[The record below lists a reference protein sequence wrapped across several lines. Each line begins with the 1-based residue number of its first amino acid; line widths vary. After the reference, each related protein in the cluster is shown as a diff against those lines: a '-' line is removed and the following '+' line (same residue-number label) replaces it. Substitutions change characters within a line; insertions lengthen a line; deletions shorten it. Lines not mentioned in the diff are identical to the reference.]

1 LSWVEHPDAI
11 AKSQSQANS
20 RPTSRRVQEIL
31 MRNETVPEKYDD
43 LLSPEQA
50 AEILHKST
58 STLSRWR
65 AEKIGPAFIKNGGT
79 IEYRRSDLEDYRLRC
94 RKLAPA
100 LQSATAVN
108 Q

>member
-1 LSWVEHPDAI
+1 
-11 AKSQSQANS
+11 
-20 RPTSRRVQEIL
+20 
-31 MRNETVPEKYDD
+31 MRNETAPEKYDD

-50 AEILHKST
+50 AEILNKSP

-79 IEYRRSDLEDYRLRC
+79 VEYRRSDLEDYRLRC
-94 RKLAPA
+94 RKLVPV
-100 LQSATAVN
+100 LQTATSVN